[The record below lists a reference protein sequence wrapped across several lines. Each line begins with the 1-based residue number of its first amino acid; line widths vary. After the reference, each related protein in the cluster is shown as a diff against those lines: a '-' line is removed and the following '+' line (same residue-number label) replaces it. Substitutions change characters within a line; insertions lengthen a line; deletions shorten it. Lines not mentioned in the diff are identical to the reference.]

1 MLTPLN
7 TPLTRT
13 QAAHLLRRACF
24 SSDESRIRSMTGR
37 MAADIVDEWLAEPI
51 MTELLPNPYWLQ
63 RQYPPV
69 GASDDDVRA
78 FLRDNEY
85 YVEEIRQKWV
95 QDLLSGTL
103 RGRMTV
109 LWHNHFVTDVRKY
122 RYGALAHQY
131 MLLLAMS
138 SMGNFKALVRSM
150 AKDGSMLYY
159 LDGRY
164 NRSGAPNENYAR
176 ELLELFTMG
185 PLGADGAP
193 NYTQDDIVDGAR
205 AFTGWVMDVRTTWTS
220 RKQTNRF
227 DAGQKTFLGQT
238 GNFDQDDIVDLIFE
252 HRAEAVARFMART
265 FAREFIYEEPES
277 ETVQALASEWMA
289 ADFQIKP
296 VLRALL
302 TSTAFF
308 DEQYI
313 GARIKSPLEFLTM
326 GISSRGGTVPEEKT
340 ESLVSAVDSLGQ
352 ILLSPPNVAGW
363 PGHHQWLST
372 ESLPSRWNA
381 DSRLADTDTVE
392 MDWTDMIPMYQDP
405 ESTHPAVSF
414 ALNLAESF
422 FAVPLEH
429 VSIPEIDTPFA
440 GDLTNAPLPDDLLNG
455 PQWRINLVKIFLGPT
470 PWYEWSADSPFAWTF
485 VRNYVVALSQFPEYQ
500 LS

>member
-1 MLTPLN
+1 MLTPLES
-7 TPLTRT
+7 PLTRT

-24 SSDESRIRSMTGR
+24 SSDEARIRAMTGR
-37 MAADIVDEWLAEPI
+37 TAADVVDEWLAEPV
-51 MTELLPNPYWLQ
+51 MTALIPNPYWLQ

-69 GASDDDVRA
+69 GAPDDDVRA

-85 YVEEIRQKWV
+85 YAEEIRQKWV
-95 QDLLSGTL
+95 RDLLSGTL
-103 RGRMTV
+103 RSRMTV
-109 LWHNHFVTDVRKY
+109 LWHNHFVTDIRKY

-131 MLLLAMS
+131 LLLLTLS
-138 SMGNFKALVRSM
+138 SLGNFKALVRSM

-159 LDGRY
+159 LDGRF

-185 PLGADGAP
+185 PLGADGSP
-193 NYTQDDIVDGAR
+193 NYTQADIVDAAR

-238 GNFDQDDIVDLIFE
+238 GNFDQDNIADLIFE
-252 HRAEAVARFMART
+252 HRPEAVAWFLAQT
-265 FAREFIYEEPES
+265 FIREFIYDEPETDTAQS
-277 ETVQALASEWMA
+277 LAAEWLA

-308 DEQYI
+308 DERFV

-326 GISSRGGTVPEEKT
+326 GISWRAGTVADEKL

-352 ILLSPPNVAGW
+352 TLLSPPNVAGW

-381 DSRLADTDTVE
+381 DARLADMDTV
-392 MDWTDMIPMYQDP
+392 DMNWADLIPAYLEP
-405 ESTHPAVSF
+405 GSTHPAVSF
-414 ALNLAESF
+414 ALNLAESM

-440 GDLTNAPLPDDLLNG
+440 GDLVNSPLPDDLLNG
-455 PQWRINLVKIFLGPT
+455 PAWRMNLVKLFLGPT
-470 PWYEWSADSPFAWTF
+470 PWYEWSPEGPFAWAF
-485 VRNYVVALSQFPEYQ
+485 VRNYFVALSQFPEYQ